1 MKRRELTHMPEIEK
15 GFPIPEKKQ
24 DKRRSPY
31 EGYVSPWAKLLGS
44 MEPGDSFKMPRY
56 YLDTVK
62 LHAKKMGIRI
72 SHASVAAV
80 RDLSDTPDTK
90 PYLGG
95 CRVWCVARSDRPA

>member
-15 GFPIPEKKQ
+15 GFPIPMKKQ
-24 DKRRSPY
+24 NKRRSPY
-31 EGYVSPWAKLLGS
+31 TDRVSPWAKLLAS

-56 YLDTVK
+56 YLNTVK
-62 LHAKKMGIRI
+62 TNARKMGIRI
-72 SHASVAAV
+72 SYAGAGVV

-95 CRVWCVARSDRPA
+95 CRVWCVARDDRQA